1 MKVDSQL
8 PSFEGATEWLNRA
21 TPNPPETKGRPTLV
35 HFWSINSKISQANLS
50 HVAELRDQRK
60 REGLRVI
67 AVHLRNPNET
77 TDTQTIREATARFN
91 LTEPCA
97 LDDDHKLR
105 NAFLNYLAIMP
116 EKAMEAVIAS
126 KGAQCFLELPRHYP
140 CVLFV

>member
-60 REGLRVI
+60 REGLR
-67 AVHLRNPNET
+67 
-77 TDTQTIREATARFN
+77 
-91 LTEPCA
+91 
-97 LDDDHKLR
+97 
-105 NAFLNYLAIMP
+105 AFLNYLAIMP